1 MPKQSGPV
9 TLSGKSISCMN
20 HLTHGAASE
29 SLFIEGEDPAE
40 FDALLKDG
48 FETFQPATEEDARLI
63 GDFARARWFLTRRQ
77 RIHGTWE
84 VELHK
89 RVPDITQWTPADLH
103 QLNLFDRYLTQS
115 ERAFKRSLDNVMA
128 IRKAARNEQRRQDLL
143 ELQRQRFQLQRDR
156 FELAKQKQAFVA
168 AKQEARAAAHQQ
180 KQQQATNK
188 KEKRSSSQAEP
199 TPPPPSHG
207 RAATQTATANAPN

>member
-9 TLSGKSISCMN
+9 TLSEKSISCMN

-29 SLFIEGEDPAE
+29 SLFIEGEDPGE

-48 FETFQPATEEDARLI
+48 FETYQPATEDDARLI

-89 RVPDITQWTPADLH
+89 RVPDCTQWTREDLH
-103 QLNLFDRYLTQS
+103 QLILFDRYQTQA
-115 ERAFKRSLDNVMA
+115 ERTFKRSLDNVMT
-128 IRKAARNEQRRQDLL
+128 IRKTAFNEQRRQDLL
-143 ELQRQRFQLQRDR
+143 ELQRQRFQLQRER
-156 FELAKQKQAFVA
+156 FEFAKEKQARIVA
-168 AKQEARAAAHQQ
+168 RQEARALKQ
-180 KQQQATNK
+180 KPQQQQPHPQANASERQSPPNT
-188 KEKRSSSQAEP
+188 QAER
-199 TPPPPSHG
+199 S
-207 RAATQTATANAPN
+207 ATATKAAA